1 MKLSRYSQWL
11 QQKVAQ
17 DFSYTLSEQQLEQF
31 ALYYQQLVETN
42 RSLNLTAITE
52 ESEVYLKHF
61 YDSLSLLKVHSFASI
76 NNLIDIG
83 TGAGFPGIPLKILF
97 PDLKVVLLDSLR
109 KRVDFLQEVVKR
121 LSLSNV
127 EVIHGRAEDW
137 ARKQAY
143 REQFDLAVARAVAR
157 LTPLAEYCLP
167 FVKIGGRFIA
177 MKGSQVMEEVDEATH
192 ALRVLGHAKLSLTPL
207 TLPEQKG
214 DRHLLVIEKHQ
225 HTPRKYPRK
234 AGLPTKQPLLQ

>member
-11 QQKVAQ
+11 QQKVEQ
-17 DFSYTLSEQQLEQF
+17 DFSYTLSKQQCEQF
-31 ALYYQQLVETN
+31 AFYYRQLVETN

-61 YDSLSLLKVHSFASI
+61 YDSLTLLKVHSFAST
-76 NNLIDIG
+76 NRLIDIG

-97 PDLKVVLLDSLR
+97 PGLEVVLLDSLR
-109 KRVDFLQEVVKR
+109 KRVDFLQGVIEKLA
-121 LSLSNV
+121 LSKIK
-127 EVIHGRAEDW
+127 VIHGRAEDW
-137 ARKQAY
+137 AQKPEY
-143 REQFDLAVARAVAR
+143 REQFDVAVARAVAR

-167 FVKIGGRFIA
+167 FVRVGGHFIA
-177 MKGSQVMEEVDEATH
+177 MKGSQVAEEVDEAAY
-192 ALRVLGHAKLSLTPL
+192 ALRVLGRAQLSLIPL
-207 TLPEQKG
+207 SLPEQKG

-225 HTPRKYPRK
+225 RSPRKYPRK